1 MVAAVFCSTGLKAH
15 TKRVDMH
22 RRYVTLLN
30 RLVLDPP
37 AVDNKVAVAVSP
49 RIHEEVRLIRSA
61 VVCVVMVYC
70 DLFRVRERSL
80 SCIRYSFLLRLTP
93 QVCEILSVGMPVFY
107 GSPSD
112 RLKILNDLV
121 NSVLHDSEV
130 ARSGTNTAGSSARMR
145 KQLLSR

>member
-1 MVAAVFCSTGLKAH
+1 MS
-15 TKRVDMH
+15 
-22 RRYVTLLN
+22 
-30 RLVLDPP
+30 
-37 AVDNKVAVAVSP
+37 
-49 RIHEEVRLIRSA
+49 
-61 VVCVVMVYC
+61 YC
-70 DLFRVRERSL
+70 DLSVCVSEACL
-80 SCIRYSFLLRLTP
+80 DIRYSFLLRLTP